1 MSNAFKLNIDKEG
14 IANIVFDLPGEKV
27 NKLSIATMKE
37 LDGLLDEVAA
47 NKEIKVLTISSGK
60 PDIFIA
66 GADLRSFEPIFKDP
80 SKGREIIAAGHRVL
94 NKLSALPIPTIALID
109 GACLGGGMEL
119 ALACTYRLVSD
130 NPKSTLG
137 LPEVTLGI
145 IPGWG
150 GTQRMPRLVGLT
162 EGLPLII
169 SGKPVKAQKALKIN
183 LVDAIASADFFEIK
197 SKAFVQNI
205 LTPEGREKIAKKRE
219 YSSWKQWALE
229 KNPLGR
235 TILFSMAE
243 RDVKKKT
250 KGHYPAPLVALKLI
264 ENSYHLPLEEGLN
277 KEIDTFAGNL
287 SKDFIN
293 APNLIHLFFANEAL
307 KKDKDFL
314 GNATPTKINAAGVIG
329 AGTMGSGIAWLFSNQ
344 DIPVRFKDVDWTAIG
359 KGYSA
364 ANAIFSKLVK
374 DKRIKPCEAS
384 LKFHRL
390 SGTIDYSGF
399 QQVDLVI
406 EAAVESLELKHQILK
421 ELEKNISKEAVI
433 GTNTSSLTIA
443 EMSSVM
449 EHPER
454 LVGMHFFNPPNRMPL
469 VEIVAGE
476 KSSPQA
482 IATAVDICRK
492 LGKTPIVVKDCPGFL
507 VNRIF
512 VMGANEIMMMF
523 QEGTSFDKLEKMML
537 DFGMPMS
544 PFVLADEVGND
555 VGYKVSKVFNK
566 AYGER
571 MVVPKLIE
579 IMNEHKLFGKKN
591 GKGFYLYDGDKRKER
606 NPEVDTLKQSL
617 NIKANPTPDNDLSDR
632 VMFSMI
638 NEAARCLE
646 EKIIDNPAYLDMALI
661 MGIGFPPFRGGL
673 LRYADNVGLDKV
685 VKRLKHFEE
694 VYGPRFTP
702 CDKLLEMSRANE
714 TFFNTVM

>member
-1 MSNAFKLNIDKEG
+1 MSNAFKLNVDKEG
-14 IANIVFDLPGEKV
+14 IANIIFDLPGEKI
-27 NKLSIATMKE
+27 NKLSMETMKE
-37 LDGLLDEVAA
+37 FDEMLDQVAA
-47 NKEIKVLTISSGK
+47 NKEIKALIISSGK

-80 SKGREIIAAGHRVL
+80 TKGREIIVNGHRIF
-94 NKLSALPIPTIALID
+94 NKLSALPIPSFAFIN

-130 NPKSTLG
+130 NPKSVMG
-137 LPEVTLGI
+137 LPEVSLGI

-162 EGLPLII
+162 EGLALIL
-169 SGKPVKAQKALKIN
+169 SGKPIKAQKALKIN
-183 LVDAIASADFFEIK
+183 LVDAIAPADFFEVK
-197 SKAFVQNI
+197 SKAFVQNV
-205 LTPEGREKIAKKRE
+205 LTNDGKKQIEKKRTS
-219 YSSWKQWALE
+219 SSWKKNLVE

-235 TILFSMAE
+235 TFLFRMAE
-243 RDVKKKT
+243 KDVIKKT

-264 ENSYHLPLEEGLN
+264 QESFHLPLQEGLN
-277 KEIDTFAGNL
+277 KEIEAFTGNL

-293 APNLIHLFFANEAL
+293 APHLIHLFFVNEAL
-307 KKDKDFL
+307 KKDKDLL
-314 GNATPTKINAAGVIG
+314 GDATPTKINAAGVVG
-329 AGTMGSGIAWLFSNQ
+329 AGTMGSGIAWLLSNQ
-344 DIPVRFKDVDWTAIG
+344 EIPVRLKDIDWTAIG
-359 KGYSA
+359 KGYST
-364 ANAIFSKLVK
+364 ANAIYSKLVK
-374 DKRIKPCEAS
+374 DKRMKASEAS

-406 EAAVESLELKHQILK
+406 EAAVESLNLKHQILK
-421 ELEKNISKEAVI
+421 ELEKNIPKDAVI

-443 EMSSVM
+443 EMCSVM

-454 LVGMHFFNPPNRMPL
+454 FVGMHFFNPPNKMPL

-476 KSSPQA
+476 KSSPKA

-512 VMGANEIMMMF
+512 VRGANEVILMF
-523 QEGTSFDKLEKMML
+523 QEGTDFKKLETMML

-555 VGYKVSKVFNK
+555 VGYKVSKIFHE
-566 AYGER
+566 AYGDR

-579 IMNEHKLFGKKN
+579 LMNEHKLYGKKS
-591 GKGFYLYDGDKRKER
+591 GKGFYLYEGEVRKER
-606 NPEVDTLKQSL
+606 NPEVNNLKQSL
-617 NIKANPTPDNDLSDR
+617 NIKESPTPDTDLSDR

-638 NEAARCLE
+638 NEAAQCLD
-646 EKIIDNPAYLDMALI
+646 EKIIENPAYLDMALI

-673 LRYADNVGLDKV
+673 LRYADQVGIDKV
-685 VKRLKHFEE
+685 VERLKHFEN
-694 VYGPRFTP
+694 VYGSRFAP
-702 CDKLLEMSRANE
+702 CNKLIEMQREKKN
-714 TFFNTVM
+714 FFN